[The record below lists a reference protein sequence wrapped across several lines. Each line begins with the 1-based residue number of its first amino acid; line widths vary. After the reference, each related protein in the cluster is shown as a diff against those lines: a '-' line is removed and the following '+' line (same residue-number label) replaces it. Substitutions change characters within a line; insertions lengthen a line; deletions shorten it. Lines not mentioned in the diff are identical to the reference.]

1 MRIVNV
7 KDYNSLEA
15 VRELVTRPDLDEV
28 QVSPAGMERTKQIF
42 GKALSPQESVAVI
55 LGDIKQE
62 GDVGLLRYIEKID
75 GQKLTPEELFVKE
88 AEFEQAEALVSPQF
102 LEALDTAITN
112 IRNYHQKQLEN
123 SWFPQKLMALF

>member
-42 GKALSPQESVAVI
+42 GKALSP
-55 LGDIKQE
+55 
-62 GDVGLLRYIEKID
+62 
-75 GQKLTPEELFVKE
+75 
-88 AEFEQAEALVSPQF
+88 
-102 LEALDTAITN
+102 
-112 IRNYHQKQLEN
+112 RNQ
-123 SWFPQKLMALF
+123 